1 MDRIKDVTKVFLKT
15 EDVLLEIVLPS
26 GLILAPNTNLMAD
39 YCLVVA
45 KGQGVPLEVGTI
57 VLDVHN
63 MEQQYQFKHNDK
75 LYLIVPYY
83 MVKLSVEPDNFEF
96 KKKNSLIVN

>member
-39 YCLVVA
+39 HCVVRA
-45 KGQGVPLEVGTI
+45 KGQGVPLEVGAI
-57 VLDVHN
+57 VLDVQN
-63 MEQQYQFKHNDK
+63 MDNQYQFKHNEK
-75 LYLIVPYY
+75 LFLIVPYY
-83 MVKLSVEPDNFEF
+83 MVKLSVEPNNFEL
-96 KKKNSLIVN
+96 KKNNNLIVN

>member
-15 EDVLLEIVLPS
+15 EDVLLEVILPS

-39 YCLVVA
+39 YCVVRA

-57 VLDVHN
+57 VLDVQQ

-83 MVKLSVEPDNFEF
+83 MVKLSVEPGNFEL
-96 KKKNSLIVN
+96 KKNNNLIVN

>member
-1 MDRIKDVTKVFLKT
+1 MNRIKDVTKVFLKT

-39 YCLVVA
+39 YCVVRA

-57 VLDVHN
+57 VLDVQN
-63 MEQQYQFKHNDK
+63 MDNQYQFKHNDK
-75 LYLIVPYY
+75 LFLIVPYY
-83 MVKLSVEPDNFEF
+83 MVKLSVEPENFEL
-96 KKKNSLIVN
+96 KKNTNLIVN